1 MVGSL
6 GQSANKVALLT
17 VMSFCSLPQ
26 SHSLWNRKLVFPAS
40 SFFARQSVHRL
51 TQVICKV

>member
-17 VMSFCSLPQ
+17 VTSFCSLPQ